1 MEENYVTVT
10 RCIYL
15 VARKTAAVAREL
27 KLSFSATRYA
37 SSVFLK
43 KVMER
48 KCAENY
54 NK

>member
-10 RCIYL
+10 LCIYL

-37 SSVFLK
+37 VPYASSVFLK
-43 KVMER
+43 K
-48 KCAENY
+48 
-54 NK
+54 